1 MYFRL
6 LYNTLGERTGRIFPV
21 PGRIEL
27 NEGLDGGVAAAITTY
42 FVIIGFLLEVAG
54 FPATEVYMDVKE
66 AIEKRRA
73 YRAFGPVE
81 INDGIIKEL
90 ATAAQLTASCFNN
103 QPWKF
108 VFVRS
113 KQSLAKVHDCLS
125 KGNEWVKGASVI
137 IAAFA
142 KKENDCVIKERE
154 YYLFDLGMAVSA
166 MQLRATELGLVAHP
180 IAGFDN
186 GKARLALGIP
196 EGNMVLVLINVGK
209 ITEDLSPL
217 TPQQAAIEPVR
228 PPRLPLENIFSVD
241 AYDEKLAVKPARG

>member
-1 MYFRL
+1 
-6 LYNTLGERTGRIFPV
+6 
-21 PGRIEL
+21 
-27 NEGLDGGVAAAITTY
+27 
-42 FVIIGFLLEVAG
+42 
-54 FPATEVYMDVKE
+54 MDVKE

-73 YRAFGPVE
+73 YRALGPVE
-81 INDGIIKEL
+81 VTDGIIREL

-113 KQSLAKVHDCLS
+113 EEALAKARECLS
-125 KGNEWVKGASVI
+125 KGNEWAKEAPLI

-142 KKENDCVIKERE
+142 RKENDCVIKERE

-186 GKARLALGIP
+186 EKARLAFGIP
-196 EGNMVLVLINVGK
+196 PGNLVLTLIIAGK
-209 ITEDLSPL
+209 KVAEARAL
-217 TPQQAAIEPVR
+217 TPQQAGMEGVR
-228 PPRLPLENIFSVD
+228 PPRLPLENIYSVD
-241 AYDEKLAVKPARG
+241 VYDEKLSVKPAR